1 LGWLSGK
8 IIFRKKLFNYI
19 TESYYQ
25 LKISRVNTN
34 FYLSPDNYYKTLA
47 RLEKTIRSG
56 KFASYTQQKKRQIWN
71 RLCRYAR
78 QLGISVKS
86 SIAAACFA
94 AGLSLATPASAQ
106 QSFALQTGANN
117 PLNSVAV
124 GYYSEPTF
132 VDIDGDGDQ
141 DAFIGEVG
149 GIVHYFK
156 NTGTPTAPI
165 FIEQT
170 GGANPLNGIDVG
182 YGSAPVFVDIDGDG
196 DQDFFVGAQ
205 DGTVRY
211 YKNTGTTT
219 TPVFTAQTG
228 VNNPLNSVAVY
239 SYSTVAFVDIDGDGD
254 QDAFIGQDDGTVSY
268 YKNTGTATAPVFTLQ
283 AGAANPLNS
292 VGVGYY
298 SAPAFVDIDGDGD
311 KDAFIG
317 GGDGTLV
324 YYKNTGTPTVPVFTL
339 QSGVN
344 DPFSGVDIGALAVP
358 GFVDIDG
365 DGDQD
370 VFIGETNGSIIYY
383 KNTSP
388 LLPLH
393 LVSFSGAKHTGFN
406 QLQWQTA
413 SEVNTKWFELE
424 RSSDGKNF
432 TKIATINTIK
442 SNGNNN
448 YSINDNGAYNG
459 KLFYRLKMVDTDG
472 RFTYS
477 QVIWINSAS
486 QGNIIIYPN
495 PAAHVLNINISSANL
510 IKTIAS
516 VYNADGR
523 LMQKILIT
531 GNQQQIN
538 VQQFAKGSYVI
549 KFADGSVQSFIKK

>member
-1 LGWLSGK
+1 M
-8 IIFRKKLFNYI
+8 
-19 TESYYQ
+19 
-25 LKISRVNTN
+25 NTN
-34 FYLSPDNYYKTLA
+34 FYLSADNYNKTLA
-47 RLEKTIRSG
+47 RLEKSIRSG
-56 KFASYTQQKKRQIWN
+56 RFASYTQQKKRQIWS

-94 AGLSLATPASAQ
+94 AGLSLALPASAQ
-106 QSFALQTGANN
+106 QTFVQQTGANN
-117 PLNSVAV
+117 PFDAVDV

-141 DAFIGEVG
+141 DAFIGRDDG
-149 GIVHYFK
+149 TVHYFK
-156 NTGTPTAPI
+156 NTGTAAAPI

-170 GGANPLNGIDVG
+170 GGANPLNAVSVG

-205 DGTVRY
+205 DGTIRY
-211 YKNTGTTT
+211 YKNSGTTT
-219 TPVFTAQTG
+219 VPVFTVQTG
-228 VNNPLNSVAVY
+228 VNNPLNSVSVY
-239 SYSTVAFVDIDGDGD
+239 SYSTAAFVDIDGDGD

-268 YKNTGTATAPVFTLQ
+268 YKNTGTAIAPVFTLQ
-283 AGAANPLNS
+283 AGAANPLNG
-292 VGVGYY
+292 VDVGYY

-317 GGDGTLV
+317 ADDGTLH
-324 YYKNTGTPTVPVFTL
+324 YYKNTGTSAAPVFTL
-339 QSGVN
+339 QSGAN
-344 DPFSGVDIGALAVP
+344 DPFNGVDIGALAVP

-370 VFIGETNGSIIYY
+370 VFIGEVYGSIIYY

-393 LVSFSGAKHTGFN
+393 LLSFSGAKHSGFN
-406 QLQWQTA
+406 HLQWQTA

-424 RSSDGKNF
+424 RSSDGTNF
-432 TKIATINTIK
+432 TKITTINTIPG
-442 SNGNNN
+442 NGNNN
-448 YSINDNGAYNG
+448 YSINDNSVYSG
-459 KLFYRLKMVDTDG
+459 KLFYRLKMVDADG

-477 QVIWINSAS
+477 QVIWINSAAA
-486 QGNIIIYPN
+486 GNIIIYPN
-495 PAAHVLNINISSANL
+495 PATHVLNMNIGSANI

-523 LMQKILIT
+523 LMQNILIT
-531 GNQQQIN
+531 GDQQQIN